1 MAFYI
6 VYTIDFSLLV
16 PLFLDNGVISRK
28 SGNVE
33 LLIKN
38 GNVIRTI
45 KAISLYPITKPVSKH
60 IPFMA
65 NPNIGVVDI
74 ETFMDVG
81 GISKVYAAGL
91 LTNLDPITPYIYYI
105 NLDLNSDDLILKLI
119 NEMLRTK
126 YNKTTFYCDNLGGYD
141 IIYLKGFN

>member
-1 MAFYI
+1 
-6 VYTIDFSLLV
+6 
-16 PLFLDNGVISRK
+16 
-28 SGNVE
+28 
-33 LLIKN
+33 
-38 GNVIRTI
+38 
-45 KAISLYPITKPVSKH
+45 
-60 IPFMA
+60 MA